1 MQTAN
6 KQRDTCGLLTCSHVA
21 MVTQTQSRVLQVP
34 FSFEGTGSPSSS
46 CGICLRGLARSE
58 TGLGSHQLE
67 SSRSECKLLFWHV
80 HATEGFA
87 KHFKNKQAFE
97 TKSCRNDFLW
107 PGSS

>member
-1 MQTAN
+1 
-6 KQRDTCGLLTCSHVA
+6 
-21 MVTQTQSRVLQVP
+21 MVTQIQSRVLQVP
-34 FSFEGTGSPSSS
+34 LSFEGTGSPSSS
-46 CGICLRGLARSE
+46 CGIYLRGLVCSE
-58 TGLGSHQLE
+58 SGLGIHQLE

-87 KHFKNKQAFE
+87 KDFKNKQAFE